1 MAIIFN
7 DCNISKVD
15 VDKTV
20 KNGKN
25 IFEQYQP
32 LVEKRIRQLMKSKI
46 NSASIVCF
54 SGNPK
59 NGNSI
64 ESKLIENISWNDDQ
78 IGNYIRNIYKIMKK
92 NKFVGE
98 FLKWKCFYNLT
109 DKEIAEKLNITERM
123 VRNYKATAY
132 YQLAIYSNQVEFVYE
147 FTIKFKL
154 K

>member
-64 ESKLIENISWNDDQ
+64 ESKLIEN
-78 IGNYIRNIYKIMKK
+78 
-92 NKFVGE
+92 
-98 FLKWKCFYNLT
+98 WKL
-109 DKEIAEKLNITERM
+109 
-123 VRNYKATAY
+123 
-132 YQLAIYSNQVEFVYE
+132 YQKYL
-147 FTIKFKL
+147 
-154 K
+154 